1 MLMKLMRLKIRDI
14 RLDFQPSENLDGETI
29 QEYVDRLLR
38 GDKLSPIRVRF
49 DGTNYFCE
57 DGFHRLESARRIGR
71 KTIEAEVR
79 PGTLAKMEADFTK
92 YLKRV
97 KASLKG
103 IESKEAEI
111 IERRIK

>member
-1 MLMKLMRLKIRDI
+1 MNLKIRDI
-14 RLDFQPSENLDGETI
+14 RLDFQPSENLDGETV

-57 DGFHRLESARRIGR
+57 DGFHRLESTRRIGR

-79 PGTLAKMEADFTK
+79 PGTLADMESKFK
-92 YLKRV
+92 KCLEEL
-97 KASLKG
+97 KASIK
-103 IESKEAEI
+103 ESKSKK
-111 IERRIK
+111 RR